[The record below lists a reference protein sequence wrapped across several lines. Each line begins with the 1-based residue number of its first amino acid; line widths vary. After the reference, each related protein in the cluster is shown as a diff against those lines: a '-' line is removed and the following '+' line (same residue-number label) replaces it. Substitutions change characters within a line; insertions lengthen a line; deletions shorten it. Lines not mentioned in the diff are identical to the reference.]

1 MQRPAWMI
9 GAAVLAVVAAS
20 CNGVSQTTPPTAA
33 ATPVIPTATGTP
45 TPLPTATTPPTP
57 TIAPQSLEAE
67 ASVLCEAAFSASVTK
82 KEFSSPLIALRKIL
96 YVEDAAWEYQDL
108 VPFYTALSADE
119 VRSILCIQQNR
130 DRTGTY
136 SDGEAAYRLTWALRV
151 VEWPGGAVVASGNF
165 RGADPTYFK
174 SGAGPGYGSRPSNEL
189 FDWLAEFVHST
200 DVFFVG
206 ENVTALAFSPDEK
219 YLTAGNSRRMNVTYS
234 GTNFN
239 AQIAVIDLATGETVR
254 AWTAHK
260 DTITDLTVSPDG
272 RLLASGGRDLIYFKS
287 EVKIWDL
294 ERGQLLHTIPLA
306 SNLGDFAFSK
316 DGRTLAIDSLG
327 IILVDTDSGQTST
340 LPDIYGKFAVTP
352 DGLLILKGDDETLS
366 IIDAATGQTIRT
378 LPIGFPYAITPDG
391 RLIAADGGNDRTI
404 IWDAESGEQ
413 VSVIP
418 VRPDYPSLLALQPGF
433 LAVFTAPEAVM
444 PGEEYVVQV
453 WDTNTATLIRTFPDD
468 PKAGALAFSPDG
480 KFLAMST
487 ANGFVKL
494 WSVEPAP

>member
-1 MQRPAWMI
+1 MQQPAWMI
-9 GAAVLAVVAAS
+9 AATMFVMVVAS
-20 CNGVSQTTPPTAA
+20 CNGISQAAPPTAT

-45 TPLPTATTPPTP
+45 TPLPTATTTPTP
-57 TIAPQSLEAE
+57 TVAPQSLEAE
-67 ASVLCEAAFSASVTK
+67 ASALCEAAFSASVTK
-82 KEFSSPLIALRKIL
+82 KEFSSPLITLRRIL
-96 YVEDAAWEYQDL
+96 YVENAVWEYRDL
-108 VPFYTALSADE
+108 VPFYTASSADE

-174 SGAGPGYGSRPSNEL
+174 SGAGPGYGSSPSNEL
-189 FDWLAEFVHST
+189 FDWLAEFIHST

-206 ENVTALAFSPDEK
+206 ENVTALAFSPDGK
-219 YLTAGNSRRMNVTYS
+219 QLIAGNSRRMNVTYS

-239 AQIAVIDLATGETVR
+239 AQIAVIDLETGGTVR

-260 DTITDLTVSPDG
+260 DTITALTVSPDG

-306 SNLGDFAFSK
+306 NNLGDFAFSN
-316 DGRTLAIDSLG
+316 DARTLAIDSIG
-327 IILVDTDSGQTST
+327 ILLVDTESGQIST

-352 DGLLILKGDDETLS
+352 DGLLILKGDTDTLS
-366 IIDAATGQTIRT
+366 IIDAATGQTVRT
-378 LPIGFPYAITPDG
+378 LPIGFPYAITSDG
-391 RLIAADGGNDRTI
+391 RFIATDSDNDRTI
-404 IWDAESGEQ
+404 IWDAQSGEQ
-413 VSVIP
+413 ISVIP
-418 VRPDYPSLLALQPGF
+418 VRASYPSILALQPGF

-444 PGEEYVVQV
+444 PGEEYEVQV
-453 WDTNTATLIRTFPDD
+453 WDTNTAELLQTFPDD
-468 PKAGALAFSPDG
+468 PKVGALAFSPDG
-480 KFLAMST
+480 GFLAT
-487 ANGFVKL
+487 AVNNGFIKL
-494 WSVEPAP
+494 WELAGP